1 MSLTGQEKLETA
13 PTDKRFPTTNQAKHC
28 YMYAARAEPRL
39 PCMHYL
45 APARVGR
52 YYNSW
57 HQCKY
62 DHSDEEPQCQK
73 LRQWTYSMCPTTW
86 VRSTN
91 PLPSGG
97 SRRPPFRSTPAS
109 TLLAILVLSLIHI

>member
-1 MSLTGQEKLETA
+1 MSLTGQETLETA

-28 YMYAARAEPRL
+28 YMCAA
-39 PCMHYL
+39 PCPLSKSRKEEGLTPTENHD
-45 APARVGR
+45 R

-73 LRQWTYSMCPTTW
+73 LKQWAMSMCPMNW
-86 VRSTN
+86 VR
-91 PLPSGG
+91 LP
-97 SRRPPFRSTPAS
+97 RPPVHR
-109 TLLAILVLSLIHI
+109 LLLTAARVAPTAG

>member
-1 MSLTGQEKLETA
+1 
-13 PTDKRFPTTNQAKHC
+13 
-28 YMYAARAEPRL
+28 
-39 PCMHYL
+39 MHYHAL
-45 APARVGR
+45 VRVGR

-73 LRQWTYSMCPTTW
+73 LRQWTYSMCPVAW

-91 PLPSGG
+91 PLPSAG
-97 SRRPPFRSTPAS
+97 SPPSRSTHAR
-109 TLLAILVLSLIHI
+109 TLLAILVPATSRPVPALAPRTVRGPSAPPPPRVNTRL

>member
-1 MSLTGQEKLETA
+1 
-13 PTDKRFPTTNQAKHC
+13 
-28 YMYAARAEPRL
+28 
-39 PCMHYL
+39 MHYH
-45 APARVGR
+45 APGRVGR

-73 LRQWTYSMCPTTW
+73 LRQWTYSMCPVTW

-91 PLPSGG
+91 PLPSAG
-97 SRRPPFRSTPAS
+97 SRPCRSTHAR
-109 TLLAILVLSLIHI
+109 TLLAILVPATSRPVLALAPRTVPLPFRSFPPDVNTRL